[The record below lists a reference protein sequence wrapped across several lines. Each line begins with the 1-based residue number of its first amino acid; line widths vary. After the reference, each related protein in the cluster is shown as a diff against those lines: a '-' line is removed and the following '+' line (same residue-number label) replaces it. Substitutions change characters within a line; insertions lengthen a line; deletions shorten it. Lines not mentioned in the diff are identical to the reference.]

1 MNKRC
6 NFKLCHD
13 KYLWK
18 SSFLVNLHF
27 SRLHCLALFSTNPE
41 HLFFRTPLN
50 GNFCKPNSKFP
61 ILLKGFQ
68 GSNYCSPGA
77 LLKLQTKVCQKLYA
91 TAALGSVHLVESL
104 VMVGA
109 GGTKKAS
116 SAKIS
121 TFQDY
126 VLTIMTSWNSGINIC
141 ILWSEW

>member
-1 MNKRC
+1 MS
-6 NFKLCHD
+6 
-13 KYLWK
+13 WQIPIK

-41 HLFFRTPLN
+41 QLFFRTPLN
-50 GNFCKPNSKFP
+50 GNFCKLNSKFL

-91 TAALGSVHLVESL
+91 TADLGTNCLVESL
-104 VMVGA
+104 LMVGA
-109 GGTKKAS
+109 GTKKAS

-126 VLTIMTSWNSGINIC
+126 VLTIMTLWNSGINIC